1 MKAYGKRRLSV
12 AQQEAVQ
19 KAVIAEFDK
28 YKRKYEEKVNARA
41 FFLHYLTLS
50 IVLEEVLHFGEQ
62 RRAKILK
69 ACMAK
74 VNELSDHLVKNKC
87 ETPNGNER
95 YDTDYNRETLK
106 RLAEQYH
113 IAWDEEIF
121 NDDVEE
127 RECKK

>member
-1 MKAYGKRRLSV
+1 MKAYGKRRLTV

-28 YKRKYEEKVNARA
+28 YKKKYEEKVNARA

-69 ACMAK
+69 ACMDK

-87 ETPNGNER
+87 ETANGNER
-95 YDTDYNRETLK
+95 YDTEYNLETLK

-113 IAWDEEIF
+113 IAFDEDIF
-121 NDDVEE
+121 NDEVEE
-127 RECKK
+127 SI